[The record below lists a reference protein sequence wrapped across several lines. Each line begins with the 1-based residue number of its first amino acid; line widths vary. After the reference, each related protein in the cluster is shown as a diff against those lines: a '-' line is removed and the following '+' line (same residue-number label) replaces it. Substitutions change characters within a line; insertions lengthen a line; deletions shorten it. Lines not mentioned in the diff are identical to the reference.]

1 MYSTLDRQ
9 QTDEFSNRR
18 IERLFTRS
26 LGKEAEL
33 FGQQCERSGLSDTQ
47 ALATNNVATS
57 SLACS
62 TNMMDVSTI
71 CWKSKLTYQEYGKK
85 VGDLTTAVCTL
96 SEEAE
101 GEEMLSIVEQA
112 EELRKERKLNH
123 SILHYSPNAVRQM
136 VRLQMFDTMC
146 LQTDRHWRNFKCK
159 VTKSEDPLSW
169 TIESLKSYDHDQSFG
184 PKTLDQFYKDAGG
197 VDAESLKSRKLGFLP
212 PLNMTVKKGSK
223 LYYYLKKKLIGG
235 TGAQMLKNITEPKM
249 VGPFA
254 KSDSGAAMQNDALF
268 FYPQAWMKLV
278 MEDMGSMEEGVNTA
292 VNIQGLS
299 KDLLQCIKEKNPGQE
314 KEAEELMRLLKKM
327 TQSLIKL
334 QVIQAGIVDVNTG
347 DPGYMTM
354 KERVA
359 KEGVGEVSSVEHMSV
374 TEVLRDLISL
384 NNLYQ
389 KLKLDNIEESIE
401 QKYHEKG
408 ASFLGCMEVQPGMFD
423 YMIQGFMYQLK
434 LRYAN
439 SEAEKALE
447 EEGADNSLDELK
459 AQIAKEGKYGTPDSE
474 EFKAELEKRG
484 RELGLIGDSI
494 EVPTMLHM
502 DRVAYD
508 SICERLTNWEET
520 ELQLRNLGWKEDK
533 RLALKKRMEEIRDQK
548 EKAERFLNICAENQG
563 WEKDDIRRKFLLD
576 QEDYEKLESITDIV
590 ADPSISYFSNE
601 DPSFLAGEEDYA
613 GMMTRTDMAQAIR
626 NANDMRSTERQH
638 LKKINEYEDKY
649 IPMVNGK
656 IQSSEQSKVLPVNE
670 AEMRK
675 EVKK

>member
-1 MYSTLDRQ
+1 
-9 QTDEFSNRR
+9 
-18 IERLFTRS
+18 
-26 LGKEAEL
+26 
-33 FGQQCERSGLSDTQ
+33 
-47 ALATNNVATS
+47 
-57 SLACS
+57 
-62 TNMMDVSTI
+62 
-71 CWKSKLTYQEYGKK
+71 
-85 VGDLTTAVCTL
+85 
-96 SEEAE
+96 
-101 GEEMLSIVEQA
+101 
-112 EELRKERKLNH
+112 
-123 SILHYSPNAVRQM
+123 
-136 VRLQMFDTMC
+136 
-146 LQTDRHWRNFKCK
+146 
-159 VTKSEDPLSW
+159 
-169 TIESLKSYDHDQSFG
+169 
-184 PKTLDQFYKDAGG
+184 
-197 VDAESLKSRKLGFLP
+197 
-212 PLNMTVKKGSK
+212 
-223 LYYYLKKKLIGG
+223 
-235 TGAQMLKNITEPKM
+235 
-249 VGPFA
+249 
-254 KSDSGAAMQNDALF
+254 
-268 FYPQAWMKLV
+268 
-278 MEDMGSMEEGVNTA
+278 
-292 VNIQGLS
+292 
-299 KDLLQCIKEKNPGQE
+299 
-314 KEAEELMRLLKKM
+314 
-327 TQSLIKL
+327 
-334 QVIQAGIVDVNTG
+334 
-347 DPGYMTM
+347 
-354 KERVA
+354 
-359 KEGVGEVSSVEHMSV
+359 
-374 TEVLRDLISL
+374 
-384 NNLYQ
+384 
-389 KLKLDNIEESIE
+389 
-401 QKYHEKG
+401 
-408 ASFLGCMEVQPGMFD
+408 
-423 YMIQGFMYQLK
+423 MIQGFMYQLK